1 MRASLACFVGAAGI
15 VTAGLVSPASAAD
28 DLNSVVRTLNAVLN
42 PGDARRFEDQARRN
56 GRADEERYWHNYGAG
71 LEEQRRGG
79 PQRSEERRPDRIG
92 PEEARRLEEQAR
104 RNGRREDE
112 RYWHNYAAGF
122 EVRAPKDAAKLRRNI
137 AREIR
142 TPTGSARSRLPA
154 WKNRRAATDDGRK
167 PAIGPTIAPAWK
179 AGRGNKTAGAVSR
192 SPVESR
198 SAAPSA
204 L

>member
-15 VTAGLVSPASAAD
+15 VTAGLVSPALAAD

-79 PQRSEERRPDRIG
+79 GPQRSEERRSDRIG

-122 EVRAPKDAAKLRRNI
+122 GSPRPEGRGEIVPQYRDQNPNRIGPEQASRLEEQARRNGRWEEVRYWADYRASL
-137 AREIR
+137 E
-142 TPTGSARSRLPA
+142 GRSR
-154 WKNRRAATDDGRK
+154 
-167 PAIGPTIAPAWK
+167 
-179 AGRGNKTAGAVSR
+179 
-192 SPVESR
+192 
-198 SAAPSA
+198 
-204 L
+204 